1 MRNLKRT
8 NIAPLVIILA
18 SIVSVFIFS
27 RTLTYMILVQKSLPS
42 FLFVDL
48 GFFRLH
54 HFVYGN
60 VLITITSFLAIGLG
74 IRKHK
79 NWFALFY
86 GIGLG
91 LVLDEFLLWM
101 GDVNQLISIVLFIPH
116 SATVIT
122 IVSFIIASI
131 IMIRL
136 YKIYEVKPIHNRHS
150 FKLTK

>member
-1 MRNLKRT
+1 MQSLKRS

-18 SIVSVFIFS
+18 SIISVFLIS

-42 FLFVDL
+42 YLFLDF

-60 VLITITSFLAIGLG
+60 VIITITSFLAIGLG

-101 GDVNQLISIVLFIPH
+101 GNTKQLTSIVLFIPH
-116 SATVIT
+116 SATVIA
-122 IVSFIIASI
+122 IVSILIASI
-131 IMIRL
+131 IMVRL
-136 YKIYEVKPIHNRHS
+136 YKLHHLINK
-150 FKLTK
+150 K

>member
-1 MRNLKRT
+1 MRNLKRS
-8 NIAPLVIILA
+8 NIAPLVIILL
-18 SIVSVFIFS
+18 SIISVFIVA
-27 RTLTYMILVQKSLPS
+27 RTITYLILIKKFLPS
-42 FLFVDL
+42 YLFIDF

-60 VLITITSFLAIGLG
+60 ILITLTSFLAIALG

-101 GDVNQLISIVLFIPH
+101 GDVKQLSSIVLFIPH
-116 SATVIT
+116 SLTVVAVISLFIT
-122 IVSFIIASI
+122 TI
-131 IMIRL
+131 IMIKL
-136 YKIYEVKPIHNRHS
+136 YEIKIHK
-150 FKLTK
+150 K

>member
-1 MRNLKRT
+1 MQSLKKS
-8 NIAPLVIILA
+8 NIAPLVIILL
-18 SIVSVFIFS
+18 SIISVFMIS
-27 RTLTYMILVQKSLPS
+27 RTLTYLILINKSLPS
-42 FLFVDL
+42 YLFLEF

-60 VLITITSFLAIGLG
+60 ILITITSFLAIGLG

-101 GDVNQLISIVLFIPH
+101 GDLSQLTINVMWIPY
-116 SATVIT
+116 SGA
-122 IVSFIIASI
+122 IIAAVALIISSI
-131 IMIRL
+131 IMVRL
-136 YKIYEVKPIHNRHS
+136 YNIKPIHNKHS
-150 FKLTK
+150 FKLVKK

>member
-1 MRNLKRT
+1 MKLLKRT
-8 NIAPLVIILA
+8 SIAPLVIILV
-18 SIVSVFIFS
+18 SIISVFAIS
-27 RTLTYMILVQKSLPS
+27 RSLTYMILVQKSLPS
-42 FLFVDL
+42 FLFIDF

-60 VLITITSFLAIGLG
+60 ILITITSFLAIGLG

-79 NWFALFY
+79 NLFALFY

-101 GDVNQLISIVLFIPH
+101 GDINQLTNIVLFIPH
-116 SATVIT
+116 SATVIA
-122 IVSFIIASI
+122 IVSLIIATI

-136 YKIYEVKPIHNRHS
+136 YKIHELKPIHNRHS
-150 FKLTK
+150 FKLVK

>member
-1 MRNLKRT
+1 MKSLKRS
-8 NIAPLVIILA
+8 NIAPLVIILV
-18 SIVSVFIFS
+18 SIVSVFLIS
-27 RTLTYMILVQKSLPS
+27 RTLTYLILVQKSLPS
-42 FLFVDL
+42 YLFLDF

-60 VLITITSFLAIGLG
+60 ILITITSFLAIGLG

-79 NWFALFY
+79 NLFALFY

-101 GDVNQLISIVLFIPH
+101 GDAKQLTSIVLFIPH
-116 SATVIT
+116 SATVIA
-122 IVSFIIASI
+122 IVSITIASI

-136 YKIYEVKPIHNRHS
+136 YKLHRVFVSK
-150 FKLTK
+150 